1 VIRVI
6 GIQIL
11 TAPDDQYVVLGMV
24 PKGKRLGHIRSEAV
38 TALVIDASEAAFFKK
53 PKPLRP

>member
-1 VIRVI
+1 M
-6 GIQIL
+6 
-11 TAPDDQYVVLGMV
+11 VLGMV